1 MREFPKPIVV
11 VSKCIEFG
19 PVRWN
24 SEIISS
30 DFVRKLKHCVN
41 FIPVCPEVEIGLGV
55 PRNPLRVV
63 SSDGKLKLIQPDTAI
78 DLTDKMLKF
87 AESFLN
93 SLPAVDGFILKS
105 SSPSCAPRDTK
116 VYPDYQESAPTAR
129 SSGFFGKKALK
140 KYSRAAVEDERRL
153 ANPRTAKHFLE
164 RVFTSARLRQV
175 KASKLPN
182 PRAKLK
188 PGKRV
193 LHHAGPRVRTK
204 RKIG

>member
-24 SEIISS
+24 SKIISS
-30 DFVRKLKHCVN
+30 DFVRKLRHCVT

-55 PRNPLRVV
+55 PRDPLRVL
-63 SSDGKLKLIQPDTAI
+63 SSEGKLKLVQPDTAM
-78 DLTDKMLKF
+78 DLTDRMQKF

-105 SSPSCAPRDTK
+105 SSPSCALRDTK
-116 VYPDYQESAPTAR
+116 VYPTCQKPTPTTR
-129 SSGFFGKKALK
+129 GPGFFGKKALQR
-140 KYSRAAVEDERRL
+140 YPRAAVEDERRL
-153 ANPRTAKHFLE
+153 ANPRTANHFLE

-175 KASKLPN
+175 KASKLPR

-193 LHHAGPRVRTK
+193 LHHAGPRVRKK
-204 RKIG
+204 RKLG

>member
-24 SEIISS
+24 SENISS
-30 DFVRKLKHCVN
+30 DFVRKLRHCVT

-55 PRNPLRVV
+55 PRNPLRVL
-63 SSDGKLKLIQPDTAI
+63 SSDGKLKLIQPDTAM
-78 DLTDKMLKF
+78 DLTDRMLKF

-105 SSPSCAPRDTK
+105 SSPSCAPRDTR
-116 VYPDYQESAPTAR
+116 VYPDCQEPAPTTR
-129 SSGFFGKKALK
+129 GPGFFGKKALQ
-140 KYSRAAVEDERRL
+140 KYPRAVVEDERRL

-175 KASKLPN
+175 KASKLPK

-204 RKIG
+204 RKLG

>member
-1 MREFPKPIVV
+1 MKEFPKPVIV

-24 SEIISS
+24 SEVISS
-30 DFVRKLKHCVN
+30 DLVKKLRHCVT

-63 SSDGKLKLIQPDTAI
+63 SSEGKLKLIQPDTAT

-105 SSPSCAPRDTK
+105 SSPSCALRDAK
-116 VYPDYQESAPTAR
+116 VYPNCHEPAPTAR
-129 SSGFFGKKALK
+129 GPGFFGKKVLQE
-140 KYSRAAVEDERRL
+140 YSRVAAEDERRL
-153 ANPRTAKHFLE
+153 TNPRTAKHFLE

-175 KASKLPN
+175 KASELQRQRGNSSPEKHM
-182 PRAKLK
+182 
-188 PGKRV
+188 V
-193 LHHAGPRVRTK
+193 HHAGPRVRMK
-204 RKIG
+204 RKLG